1 MKKKLFSILLQ
12 LSLAIIGYG
21 MIIIMVGWGLAI
33 AIFIIS
39 YANNIQIYD
48 IMQNEFQRQ
57 RLEKSKNQRITDLID
72 KILKK

>member
-21 MIIIMVGWGLAI
+21 MIIIMVGWGLAV

-72 KILKK
+72 KIIKK

>member
-33 AIFIIS
+33 SIFIIS

-72 KILKK
+72 KILKS